1 MEILKTSSGKYNLL
15 LSTPTEENH
24 FHVMT
29 LAEDLTEAQIRDRFE
44 QFIKTGDCYTK
55 AESDFIDRYY
65 KHQFGE

>member
-15 LSTPTEENH
+15 LSTPTEENN
-24 FHVMT
+24 FQVLT

-55 AESDFIDRYY
+55 AESDYIDGYY
-65 KHQFGE
+65 KHMFGE